1 MDREA
6 QAFELY
12 WIQKRNSLIAKYY
25 TILHFAFNALL
36 QKIAGIPSQNH
47 HNPKKPE
54 TVYRSLDLDH
64 FMSFDELKED
74 KCTILCM
81 YTWLIFSTR
90 RVQKVSIQYIFAVL
104 NMPMF
109 RWQCSGTFPWT
120 PSFHL
125 HNPNINIWYKIHS
138 ICLSTFCTTC
148 SLGSFD

>member
-47 HNPKKPE
+47 HNPRKPE

-104 NMPMF
+104 NMPCLDDSV
-109 RWQCSGTFPWT
+109 QE
-120 PSFHL
+120 HL
-125 HNPNINIWYKIHS
+125 PEQPAS
-138 ICLSTFCTTC
+138 IYTIQTLISDIQFTVYVCQHFVQLVA
-148 SLGSFD
+148 